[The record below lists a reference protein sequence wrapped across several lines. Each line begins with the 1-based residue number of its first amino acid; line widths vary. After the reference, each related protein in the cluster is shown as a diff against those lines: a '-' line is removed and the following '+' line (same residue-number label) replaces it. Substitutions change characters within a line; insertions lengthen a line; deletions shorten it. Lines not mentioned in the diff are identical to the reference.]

1 MSANLIQIAV
11 EYDNGSRYVSI
22 DQYDDAIERLAY
34 LAENGDHEA
43 QRYLD
48 GV

>member
-1 MSANLIQIAV
+1 MTDNLIQIAV
-11 EYDNGSRYVSI
+11 EYDNGSRYVTI
-22 DQYDDAIERLAY
+22 DQYDDALERLAH
-34 LAENGDHEA
+34 LAETGDREA